1 MVNTWQCFYLF
12 FKACTKGYVVNSCL
26 TLPLNTDVVK
36 QWAIQLPAS
45 LTSYEHLGVRL
56 CSIEVGK
63 KEICPL
69 FQQLWAFVKL
79 SFLLH
84 YYLPLNYNQLG
95 YLNNWLSYHITP
107 HAHGRSRHVIK
118 RIAFWQNMTLKVEI
132 GTMVSYAYC
141 QVHVHPPQNSNSQ
154 KKGFILLVNTFV
166 KMWLSRHIVSSTMQP
181 VDNLTPEFQND
192 KAGR

>member
-1 MVNTWQCFYLF
+1 M
-12 FKACTKGYVVNSCL
+12 
-26 TLPLNTDVVK
+26 
-36 QWAIQLPAS
+36 
-45 LTSYEHLGVRL
+45 
-56 CSIEVGK
+56 
-63 KEICPL
+63 
-69 FQQLWAFVKL
+69 
-79 SFLLH
+79 
-84 YYLPLNYNQLG
+84 
-95 YLNNWLSYHITP
+95 
-107 HAHGRSRHVIK
+107 IK